1 MQNFNSIGNEKILN
15 LHKTAFLCSRKV
27 PADIILKAYDWAI
40 EQRDKGICI
49 ISGFHSKIEKDVF
62 HYLIKGKQPVVIVL
76 ERYFKKRY
84 TPFDREIKDALKAN
98 RLLIISQFSEKIK
111 RASVKT
117 AKKRN
122 ELMCNIADEIF
133 VAHASKGGK
142 IETLLKRQDIRNKK
156 ILSFDLQ
163 AAREHMCRVLNSE

>member
-1 MQNFNSIGNEKILN
+1 MRNFKSIGNKAIFS

-27 PADIILKAYDWAI
+27 PADIILKSYDWAI

-62 HYLIKGKQPVVIVL
+62 HYLIKGEQPIIIVL

-84 TPFDREIKDALKAN
+84 TPFDREIKEALKDN
-98 RLLIISQFSEKIK
+98 RLLVISQFSEKIK

-117 AKKRN
+117 AKRRN
-122 ELMCNIADEIF
+122 ELMCSIADEIF
-133 VAHASKGGK
+133 IAHASKEGK
-142 IETLLKRQDIRNKK
+142 IEALLKRPDIRNKK
-156 ILSFDLQ
+156 ITSFNQ
-163 AAREHMCRVLNSE
+163 

>member
-1 MQNFNSIGNEKILN
+1 MRNFKSIGNKEILN

-27 PADIILKAYDWAI
+27 PADIILKSYDWAI

-62 HYLIKGKQPVVIVL
+62 HYLIKGNQPVIIVL

-122 ELMCNIADEIF
+122 ELMYNIADEIF
-133 VAHASKGGK
+133 IAHASKGGK
-142 IETLLKRQDIRNKK
+142 IEALLKRPDIRNKK
-156 ILSFDLQ
+156 ILSFD
-163 AAREHMCRVLNSE
+163 

>member
-1 MQNFNSIGNEKILN
+1 MRNFKSIGNEEILN

-27 PADIILKAYDWAI
+27 PAGIILKSYDWAI

-62 HYLIKGKQPVVIVL
+62 HYIIKGEQPVIIVL

-84 TPFDREIKDALKAN
+84 TPFDREIRDALKAN

-117 AKKRN
+117 AIKRN

-133 VAHASKGGK
+133 VAHASKEGK
-142 IETLLKRQDIRNKK
+142 IEALLKQSNIRSKK
-156 ILSFDLQ
+156 IISFD
-163 AAREHMCRVLNSE
+163 S

>member
-1 MQNFNSIGNEKILN
+1 MWNFESVGNKKILN

-27 PADIILKAYDWAI
+27 PADIIPKSYDWAI
-40 EQRDKGICI
+40 EQRDKEHCI

-62 HYLIKGKQPVVIVL
+62 HYLIKGEQPVIIVL

-84 TPFDREIKDALKAN
+84 MPFDKEIKEALKEG

-111 RASVKT
+111 RASIKT

-122 ELMCNIADEIF
+122 ELICTIADEIF
-133 VAHASKGGK
+133 IAHASKGGN
-142 IETLLKRQDIRNKK
+142 IEALLKNPDIRNKK
-156 ILSFDLQ
+156 ILSLS
-163 AAREHMCRVLNSE
+163 MMTG

>member
-1 MQNFNSIGNEKILN
+1 MQSFDTRGNKEILS

-27 PADIILKAYDWAI
+27 PADIILKSYDWAI
-40 EQRDKGICI
+40 EQRDNGICI

-62 HYLIKGKQPVVIVL
+62 HYLIKGEQPVIIVL

-84 TPFDREIKDALKAN
+84 TPFDREIKVALEAG
-98 RLLIISQFSEKIK
+98 RLLIISQFSDKIK

-133 VAHASKGGK
+133 IAHASKGGK
-142 IETLLKRQDIRNKK
+142 IEALAKQPNIRSKK
-156 ILSFDLQ
+156 IISFD
-163 AAREHMCRVLNSE
+163 S

>member
-1 MQNFNSIGNEKILN
+1 MQDFNSIGNKEILT

-27 PADIILKAYDWAI
+27 PADIILKSYDWAI

-62 HYLIKGKQPVVIVL
+62 HYLIKGEQPIIMVL

-84 TPFDREIKDALKAN
+84 TPFDREIKEALKDN

-133 VAHASKGGK
+133 IAHASKGGK
-142 IETLLKRQDIRNKK
+142 IEALLKQPNIKCKK
-156 ILSFDLQ
+156 IMFFNLS
-163 AAREHMCRVLNSE
+163 

>member
-1 MQNFNSIGNEKILN
+1 MHNFKSIGNEKILN
-15 LHKTAFLCSRKV
+15 LNKTAFLCSRKV
-27 PADIILKAYDWAI
+27 PADIILKSYDWAI

-62 HYLIKGKQPVVIVL
+62 HYLIKGEQPIIMVL

-84 TPFDREIKDALKAN
+84 NPFDREIKDALKAN

-117 AKKRN
+117 AKQRN
-122 ELMCNIADEIF
+122 ELMCNIADKIF
-133 VAHASKGGK
+133 IAHASKGGG
-142 IETLLKRQDIRNKK
+142 IEKLLRVIQTENKK
-156 ILSFDLQ
+156 INTFGIL
-163 AAREHMCRVLNSE
+163 AI

>member
-1 MQNFNSIGNEKILN
+1 MLNFKSIGNKKILK

-27 PADIILKAYDWAI
+27 PADIILKSYDWAI

-62 HYLIKGKQPVVIVL
+62 HYLIKGNQPVIIVL

-84 TPFDREIKDALKAN
+84 TPFDREIKDALKTN

-122 ELMCNIADEIF
+122 EMMCNIADEIF
-133 VAHASKGGK
+133 IAHASKCGG
-142 IETLLKRQDIRNKK
+142 IETL
-156 ILSFDLQ
+156 
-163 AAREHMCRVLNSE
+163 

>member
-1 MQNFNSIGNEKILN
+1 MQNFNAIGNKAILN

-27 PADIILKAYDWAI
+27 PADIILKSYDWAI
-40 EQRDKGICI
+40 ERREKGNCI
-49 ISGFHSKIEKDVF
+49 ISGFHSQIEKDVF
-62 HYLIKGKQPVVIVL
+62 HYLLKGEQPVIIVL

-98 RLLIISQFSEKIK
+98 RLLIISQFGEKIK

-133 VAHASKGGK
+133 IAHASKGGK
-142 IETLLKRQDIRNKK
+142 IEALLKRPDIRNKK

-163 AAREHMCRVLNSE
+163 AAREHMCLEQ

>member
-1 MQNFNSIGNEKILN
+1 MQSFDTRGNKEILN

-27 PADIILKAYDWAI
+27 PADIILKSYDWAI
-40 EQRDKGICI
+40 ERREKGNCI
-49 ISGFHSKIEKDVF
+49 ISGFHSQIEKDVF
-62 HYLIKGKQPVVIVL
+62 YYLLKGEQPVIIVL

-84 TPFDREIKDALKAN
+84 TPFDRRIKDALKAN
-98 RLLIISQFSEKIK
+98 RLLIISQFSDKIK

-133 VAHASKGGK
+133 IAHASKGGK
-142 IETLLKRQDIRNKK
+142 IEALLNQPDIRNKK
-156 ILSFDLQ
+156 ILSFD
-163 AAREHMCRVLNSE
+163 S

>member
-1 MQNFNSIGNEKILN
+1 MQNFKSIGNTKILG
-15 LHKTAFLCSRKV
+15 LHKTAFLCSGRC
-27 PADIILKAYDWAI
+27 PADIILKSYDWAI
-40 EQRDKGICI
+40 EKRDKGICV

-62 HYLIKGKQPVVIVL
+62 HYLIKGNQPVIIVM

-84 TPFDREIKDALKAN
+84 TPFDREIKDALQDN

-122 ELMCNIADEIF
+122 EFICNIADEIF
-133 VAHASKGGK
+133 IAHAAKGGK
-142 IETLLKRQDIRNKK
+142 IEALLKYPDIRNKK
-156 ILSFDLQ
+156 ILSFG
-163 AAREHMCRVLNSE
+163 S

>member
-1 MQNFNSIGNEKILN
+1 MLNFKSIGNKKILK

-27 PADIILKAYDWAI
+27 PADIILKSYDWAI

-62 HYLIKGKQPVVIVL
+62 HYLIKGNQPVIIVL

-84 TPFDREIKDALKAN
+84 TPFDREIKDALKAK
-98 RLLIISQFSEKIK
+98 RLLIISQFSDKIK

-122 ELMCNIADEIF
+122 EMMCNIADEIF
-133 VAHASKGGK
+133 IAHASKCGG
-142 IETLLKRQDIRNKK
+142 IETL
-156 ILSFDLQ
+156 
-163 AAREHMCRVLNSE
+163 